1 MKIVLATTNR
11 GKITELRELLA
22 SEPFEVV
29 SIADATREPF
39 DVVEDGDTFAEN
51 AIKKARAA
59 RALTGLAA
67 LADDSGLEV
76 DALGGAPG
84 VRSARFAHEHATDA
98 ENIAALAL
106 ALRAKNLT
114 TSPARF
120 RCAIAL
126 VLPSEAEP
134 IVTEAACE
142 GSVIL
147 TPRGE
152 NGFGYDPLFV
162 VSGKNRTM
170 AELASA
176 EKNAVSHR
184 ARALA
189 KMRDVLVARANLPY
203 LPKKSK

>member
-1 MKIVLATTNR
+1 MKIILATTNR

-22 SEPFEVV
+22 GEPIEFV

-39 DVVEDGDTFAEN
+39 EVVEDGATFEAN

-59 RALTGLAA
+59 SALTGLVA

-76 DALGGAPG
+76 DALGGMPG
-84 VRSARFAHEHATDA
+84 VRSARFAGEHASDA
-98 ENIAALAL
+98 ENIAALVAIM
-106 ALRAKNLT
+106 RKRNLVM
-114 TSPARF
+114 SPARF

-126 VLPSEAEP
+126 VDPSASEPVVVEAS
-134 IVTEAACE
+134 CE
-142 GSVIL
+142 GSVIV

-162 VSGKNRTM
+162 VSGKDRTM
-170 AELASA
+170 AELTAA

-189 KMRDVLVARANLPY
+189 KMRVALIERASLPRV
-203 LPKKSK
+203 